1 MRTLITLWMLTFTLQ
16 MAYTQSCG
24 CCGSPGCPC
33 ETDCRN
39 TPIASVP
46 KSAGKT
52 STSDKNTKSSPA
64 AIIKTIESDIS
75 CTVTIKNKS
84 FQVAPGVNNM
94 TEIHC
99 PNPIEYQI
107 RTSSGYTSAKI
118 YRIQQSDAQNNLCLK
133 IVERANEQTWL
144 QKERLEHLLQSLQFA
159 FTTNEKLPG
168 LEICKFETSV
178 FWYETFVQ
186 HSNYTGSADH
196 KGKTTVRCSE
206 CNDDILKNG
215 ISWPYDPSGAL
226 QVNKTHPVVHI
237 SWSDAKAFCNW
248 LSFLDPKYTYR
259 LPTFSEWKVLFN
271 QEYIN
276 ELQISS
282 NVKPVGNLA
291 DSSLFTQIKY
301 KKKA

>member
-1 MRTLITLWMLTFTLQ
+1 
-16 MAYTQSCG
+16 
-24 CCGSPGCPC
+24 
-33 ETDCRN
+33 
-39 TPIASVP
+39 
-46 KSAGKT
+46 
-52 STSDKNTKSSPA
+52 
-64 AIIKTIESDIS
+64 
-75 CTVTIKNKS
+75 
-84 FQVAPGVNNM
+84 M

-301 KKKA
+301 KKKVIPTCNDHYVFTAPTGAFPVGKTGLFDLIGNVAEWLEDNPHGQGGKNNKVFTGGSYFSDVKECTILNFAEEQNTLPGVGFRIVRVLK